1 MASMLSETDFNA
13 RSDQFQAMAKN
24 VAQAVLDHN
33 PVDAAA
39 LEGVIGDDVKQL
51 IASVGE
57 NMKIGKFV
65 RYQKG
70 SDNEVI
76 GQYIHANGK
85 IGSLVFMTVGKA
97 GNVDNPEVKA
107 LGKNLAMQVAASSP
121 LALDAASLDPAAI
134 EREREVYR
142 KKAQDEGKPANI
154 IEKIADGAVRK
165 FEKEVCLLEQAYIRD
180 DKKSISDLVKET
192 AKAIGDTI
200 KVTGF
205 ERLQLNDE

>member
-1 MASMLSETDFNA
+1 
-13 RSDQFQAMAKN
+13 
-24 VAQAVLDHN
+24 
-33 PVDAAA
+33 
-39 LEGVIGDDVKQL
+39 
-51 IASVGE
+51 
-57 NMKIGKFV
+57 
-65 RYQKG
+65 
-70 SDNEVI
+70 
-76 GQYIHANGK
+76 
-85 IGSLVFMTVGKA
+85 MTVGKA